1 MNKTNKKGTSVKGW
15 MDLMKQMMF
24 CCIYSSML
32 GKSFPY
38 GESIFILNYF
48 SFSVLL
54 FIKEPEEEED
64 DDDVE

>member
-1 MNKTNKKGTSVKGW
+1 
-15 MDLMKQMMF
+15 MKQMMF

-54 FIKEPEEEED
+54 FIKEPEEEEEED
-64 DDDVE
+64 DGDDDVE